1 MSIGKNVKKVVLTR
15 TIDGI
20 VNYLQVDPDR
30 RINKAINTAYKIGNT
45 FSLLP
50 VFKEQLKGLKNIV
63 DNDLPGKIL
72 VANLLKDT
80 NPEVLRK
87 LVRNFVVNGGWHGV
101 SRQREITKTGGF
113 NVPYFLLIDPT
124 ENCNYNCIGCWAG
137 SYKQYKQMSFETFDR
152 VLSEAKDL
160 GIYFIVV
167 SGGEPT
173 LYPHLF
179 DILKKHNDMAFMFY
193 TNGSIINESF
203 ANKLRDIGNAVPC
216 VSVEGFKEK
225 TDWRRGAGA
234 WDKVMIAMD
243 NLKKAGVPFGYSVTE
258 TRNNVEEV
266 LSDEFVDLM
275 VNKGAK
281 IAWYFQYIPIGRDPD
296 VKLMLT
302 PQQRIFSYKRIH
314 YVRSNKPLLAAD
326 FWNDGPYTGGCLA
339 GARRY
344 FHITADGGIEPCAF
358 IHIAQGNINDMSLKE
373 ALQLPFFK
381 EIQKLQPYS
390 DNLMSP
396 CMIVD
401 HPDVMRKIGSLEGVR
416 STDGTLENLSKD
428 VGKHL
433 DKLSKQ
439 WEELSRPV
447 FEKDFPEIAKKTK
460 EYKEHKEEIIEK
472 SGGNIEQFNTSDEI
486 EK

>member
-1 MSIGKNVKKVVLTR
+1 MSIGKNVKKAVLTR

-30 RINKAINTAYKIGNT
+30 RINKAINTTYKIGNT

-63 DNDLPGKIL
+63 DNDRPGKIL

-80 NPEVLRK
+80 NPKVARK
-87 LVRNFVVNGGWHGV
+87 LARNFVVNGGWYGV
-101 SRQREITKTGGF
+101 SRQREITKTEGF

-193 TNGSIINESF
+193 TNGSMINESF

-258 TRNNVEEV
+258 TTNNVEEV

-296 VKLMLT
+296 VNLMLT
-302 PQQRIFSYKRIH
+302 PDQRMFSYKRIH
-314 YVRSNKPLLAAD
+314 YVRSNKPLFAAD

-358 IHIAQGNINDMSLKE
+358 IHIAQGNINDISLKE

-447 FEKDFPEIAKKTK
+447 FEKDFPKIAKKTK

-472 SGGNIEQFNTSDEI
+472 SGGNIEQFNTS
-486 EK
+486 